1 MRTISLNARQAH
13 DAVASDEIEVVLWH
27 ITHPNLDAPIRLSTD
42 PTERLSV
49 QPLRYGTRS
58 TWMTSDG
65 LPFLFVL
72 AGAQI
77 PDDKADTPAAARLVL
92 ANVDNKIAGLLRSF
106 TTPAV
111 VDMALVLAST
121 PDLVEMEALG
131 MDLVSA
137 EGSGDQVALSLSRDL
152 RISEPWPTGRM
163 TRSRFPGL
171 WS

>member
-13 DAVASDEIEVVLWH
+13 DASSSDEIEVVLWH
-27 ITHPNLDAPIRLSTD
+27 ITHPDLDAPIRLSTD

-49 QPLRYGTRS
+49 EPLRYGTRS
-58 TWMTSDG
+58 TWQTSDG
-65 LPFLFVL
+65 DPFKFVL
-72 AGAQI
+72 AGAQV

-106 TTPAV
+106 TTPAL
-111 VDMALVLAST
+111 VDMALVLALT

-137 EGSGDQVALSLSRDL
+137 EGSGDQVVLSLSRDL
-152 RISEPWPTGRM
+152 RIAEPWPTGRM